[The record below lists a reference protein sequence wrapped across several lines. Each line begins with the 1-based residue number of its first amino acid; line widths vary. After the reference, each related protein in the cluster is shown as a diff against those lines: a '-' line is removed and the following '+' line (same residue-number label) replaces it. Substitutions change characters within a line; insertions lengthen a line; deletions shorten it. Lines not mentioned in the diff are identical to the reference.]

1 MGVIKNLML
10 RVGADFSAVT
20 KQAKKASSSMYSMVN
35 SINRSTSRLNKVLGA
50 AGIAVGLT
58 GIVHAAKDAAAAF
71 NEVQENNA
79 ALAQVMKNT
88 MGATKGQWQS
98 ILDLCDAQQRLGV
111 IDGEV
116 AKAGAV
122 ELATYLGLSDSLEK
136 LLPVMD
142 DMLAQQYGLNAT
154 SENAVNIATMLG
166 KVMNGQT
173 GALSRYG
180 YSFTKA
186 QEEILKYGTEAQRAA
201 VLAQVV
207 TESVGGMN
215 AALAQ
220 TPSGR
225 LQQVKFALGDIQEG
239 FGKAVMTIATAFL
252 PLLNTVAAALQKI
265 AAWAGRVAQA
275 IANVFGVK
283 TKTVAAAGGGIGAAA
298 GGISA
303 AADAGDSL
311 TGAMNGAA
319 GATEKAAKAAK
330 KLGTMNWDELNMLN
344 SPTED
349 TTAASGSGGT
359 GSVADVG
366 GAITGIDWSAAEE
379 AGESCTALEKIL
391 KKVKDNLDEI
401 ATVAKI
407 IGATFLAWKISDAL
421 IKTIRWAKGLSALQG
436 MQIGLGISF
445 AGFASEI
452 MGIKDAIASGLDG
465 INFTAIIAGGLLGTG
480 GTALLG
486 KSIGKFI
493 AKAFASSAVAK
504 AITAGG
510 GAISTGLIGAAIGG
524 IAAGIPMFVTG
535 LADAFKNGM
544 NWLNGI
550 LVPAGSTLA
559 GAGIGAIIGSL
570 GGPIGA
576 GIGALAGL
584 AVGLITDLVAIVVE
598 KWDKIKAFFVQTWD
612 GIVAVW
618 DKAAEWF
625 NTTVVQPIVQIFAPI
640 VEWISEFFRGC
651 WIICQGVW
659 EVASTW
665 FGENV
670 IQPVVGFFQQLWM
683 KVSGFFRQ
691 LWTDICQ
698 IWTPV
703 AEWFNAHVVQPVVNF
718 FSTAWEKIKSTFQT
732 AFSAIGNFA
741 KSVFNGVIF
750 RVEFMVNRIIG
761 AVNGLISG
769 FNRVVSWAAN
779 IVGANWGGLSLIS
792 EIRLPRLAE
801 GGILQSAG
809 LFMANE
815 NGVPELVGR
824 MGSHAAVA
832 NNGQIQE
839 GIASAV
845 VRTLLD
851 TGLLSYV
858 RSIAD
863 SSERTARKD
872 FTLGKPSS
880 TAGRWVSQSLDAYDA
895 VRG

>member
-20 KQAKKASSSMYSMVN
+20 KQAKKASSSMGNMMSA
-35 SINRSTSRLNKVLGA
+35 INRSTSKLNGAISGMNKVLGA

-58 GIVHAAKDAAAAF
+58 GIVTAAKNAAAAF

-88 MGATKGQWQS
+88 MGATREQWQS

-201 VLAQVV
+201 VLAEVV

-225 LQQVKFALGDIQEG
+225 LQQLKFILGDIQEG

-311 TGAMNGAA
+311 TDAMTGAA

-349 TTAASGSGGT
+349 TAAASGSGGT
-359 GSVADVG
+359 GMADVG
-366 GAITGIDWSAAEE
+366 GAITGIDWSVTEE

-391 KKVKDNLDEI
+391 NRLKETIGKMDFSKLEASWERLKTSAKRLGSVIGEYLGMAYDKVLEPLAVWTVNELAP
-401 ATVAKI
+401 ATVNM
-407 IGATFLAWKISDAL
+407 LADAL
-421 IKTIRWAKGLSALQG
+421 YALSGVLKSLEPVVGWFIDNVIAPLAARFGELVIAVEGDVGQVFQTVGDFFSGKTV
-436 MQIGLGISF
+436 
-445 AGFASEI
+445 
-452 MGIKDAIASGLDG
+452 DA
-465 INFTAIIAGGLLGTG
+465 
-480 GTALLG
+480 
-486 KSIGKFI
+486 
-493 AKAFASSAVAK
+493 
-504 AITAGG
+504 
-510 GAISTGLIGAAIGG
+510 TGLYNAIGG
-524 IAAGIPMFVTG
+524 IGDFLGI
-535 LADAFKNGM
+535 K
-544 NWLNGI
+544 
-550 LVPAGSTLA
+550 
-559 GAGIGAIIGSL
+559 AIAMMGH
-570 GGPIGA
+570 
-576 GIGALAGL
+576 IGALM
-584 AVGLITDLVAIVVE
+584 E
-598 KWDKIKAFFVQTWD
+598 KFDGFKAFVD
-612 GIVAVW
+612 
-618 DKAAEWF
+618 
-625 NTTVVQPIVQIFAPI
+625 
-640 VEWISEFFRGC
+640 
-651 WIICQGVW
+651 
-659 EVASTW
+659 
-665 FGENV
+665 NV
-670 IQPVVGFFQQLWM
+670 
-683 KVSGFFRQ
+683 
-691 LWTDICQ
+691 CH
-698 IWTPV
+698 
-703 AEWFNAHVVQPVVNF
+703 A
-718 FSTAWEKIKSTFQT
+718 FQT
-732 AFSAIGNFA
+732 AWQGVQDFFADVPGWLKANLLDPVVADVKAKGN
-741 KSVFNGVIF
+741 S
-750 RVEFMVNRIIG
+750 IIG
-761 AVNGLISG
+761 AVEKLINGVIRGVNWLIGQLNRIQINIPDWVPGIGGRHFG
-769 FNRVVSWAAN
+769 FNIAAVGSVS
-779 IVGANWGGLSLIS
+779 
-792 EIRLPRLAE
+792 LPRLAE

-832 NNGQIQE
+832 NSGQIQE

>member
-20 KQAKKASSSMYSMVN
+20 KQAKKASSSMGNMMSA
-35 SINRSTSRLNKVLGA
+35 INRSTSKLNGAISGMNKLLGA

-58 GIVHAAKDAAAAF
+58 GIVTAAKNAAAAF

-88 MGATKGQWQS
+88 MGATREQWQS

-225 LQQVKFALGDIQEG
+225 LQQLKFILGDIQEG

-311 TGAMNGAA
+311 TDAMTGAA

-349 TTAASGSGGT
+349 TAAASGSGGT
-359 GSVADVG
+359 GMADVG
-366 GAITGIDWSAAEE
+366 GAITGIDWSVTEE

-391 KKVKDNLDEI
+391 NRLKETIGKMDFSKLEASWERLKTSAKRLGGVIGEYLGMAYDKVLEPL
-401 ATVAKI
+401 AVWTVNE
-407 IGATFLAWKISDAL
+407 LAPTSVNMLADAL
-421 IKTIRWAKGLSALQG
+421 YALSGVLKTLEPVVGWFIDNVITPLAARFGELVIAVEGDVGQVFRTVGDFFSGKTV
-436 MQIGLGISF
+436 
-445 AGFASEI
+445 
-452 MGIKDAIASGLDG
+452 DA
-465 INFTAIIAGGLLGTG
+465 
-480 GTALLG
+480 
-486 KSIGKFI
+486 
-493 AKAFASSAVAK
+493 
-504 AITAGG
+504 
-510 GAISTGLIGAAIGG
+510 TGLYNAIGG
-524 IAAGIPMFVTG
+524 IGDFLG
-535 LADAFKNGM
+535 FKSVAMMGH
-544 NWLNGI
+544 
-550 LVPAGSTLA
+550 
-559 GAGIGAIIGSL
+559 
-570 GGPIGA
+570 
-576 GIGALAGL
+576 IGALM
-584 AVGLITDLVAIVVE
+584 E
-598 KWDKIKAFFVQTWD
+598 KFSAFKTFVD
-612 GIVAVW
+612 SVCHA
-618 DKAAEWF
+618 
-625 NTTVVQPIVQIFAPI
+625 
-640 VEWISEFFRGC
+640 
-651 WIICQGVW
+651 
-659 EVASTW
+659 
-665 FGENV
+665 
-670 IQPVVGFFQQLWM
+670 
-683 KVSGFFRQ
+683 
-691 LWTDICQ
+691 
-698 IWTPV
+698 
-703 AEWFNAHVVQPVVNF
+703 
-718 FSTAWEKIKSTFQT
+718 FQT
-732 AFSAIGNFA
+732 AWQGVQDFFTDVPGWLKANLLDPVVADVKAKGN
-741 KSVFNGVIF
+741 S
-750 RVEFMVNRIIG
+750 IIG
-761 AVNGLISG
+761 AVEKLINGVIRGVNWLISQLNRIQINIPDWVPGIGGRHFG
-769 FNRVVSWAAN
+769 FNIAAVGSVS
-779 IVGANWGGLSLIS
+779 
-792 EIRLPRLAE
+792 LPRLAE

-832 NNGQIQE
+832 NSGQIQE

-851 TGLLSYV
+851 TGLLNYV

>member
-20 KQAKKASSSMYSMVN
+20 KQAKKASSSMGNMMSA
-35 SINRSTSRLNKVLGA
+35 INRSTSKLNGAISSMNKVLGA

-58 GIVHAAKDAAAAF
+58 GIVTAAKNAAAAF

-88 MGATKGQWQS
+88 MGATREQWQS

-116 AKAGAV
+116 TKAGAV

-225 LQQVKFALGDIQEG
+225 LQQLKFILGDIQEG

-311 TGAMNGAA
+311 TDAMTGAA

-349 TTAASGSGGT
+349 TAAASGSGGT
-359 GSVADVG
+359 GMADVG
-366 GAITGIDWSAAEE
+366 GAITGIDWSVTEE

-391 KKVKDNLDEI
+391 NRLKETIGKMDFSKLEASWERLKTSAKRLGGVIGEYLGMAYDKVLEPLAVWTVNELAP
-401 ATVAKI
+401 ATVNM
-407 IGATFLAWKISDAL
+407 LADAL
-421 IKTIRWAKGLSALQG
+421 YALSGVLKTLEPVVGWFIDNVIAPLAARFGELVIAVEGNVGQVFRTVGDFFSGKTV
-436 MQIGLGISF
+436 
-445 AGFASEI
+445 
-452 MGIKDAIASGLDG
+452 DA
-465 INFTAIIAGGLLGTG
+465 
-480 GTALLG
+480 
-486 KSIGKFI
+486 
-493 AKAFASSAVAK
+493 
-504 AITAGG
+504 
-510 GAISTGLIGAAIGG
+510 TGLYNAIGG
-524 IAAGIPMFVTG
+524 IGDFLG
-535 LADAFKNGM
+535 FKSVAMMGH
-544 NWLNGI
+544 
-550 LVPAGSTLA
+550 
-559 GAGIGAIIGSL
+559 
-570 GGPIGA
+570 
-576 GIGALAGL
+576 IGALM
-584 AVGLITDLVAIVVE
+584 E
-598 KWDKIKAFFVQTWD
+598 KFSAFKTFVD
-612 GIVAVW
+612 SVCHA
-618 DKAAEWF
+618 
-625 NTTVVQPIVQIFAPI
+625 
-640 VEWISEFFRGC
+640 
-651 WIICQGVW
+651 
-659 EVASTW
+659 
-665 FGENV
+665 
-670 IQPVVGFFQQLWM
+670 
-683 KVSGFFRQ
+683 
-691 LWTDICQ
+691 
-698 IWTPV
+698 
-703 AEWFNAHVVQPVVNF
+703 
-718 FSTAWEKIKSTFQT
+718 FQT
-732 AFSAIGNFA
+732 AWQGVQDFFTDVPGWLKANLLDPVVADVKAKGN
-741 KSVFNGVIF
+741 S
-750 RVEFMVNRIIG
+750 IIG
-761 AVNGLISG
+761 AVEKLINGVIRGVNWLISQLNRIQINIPDWVPGIGGRHFG
-769 FNRVVSWAAN
+769 FNIAAVGSVS
-779 IVGANWGGLSLIS
+779 
-792 EIRLPRLAE
+792 LPRLAE

-832 NNGQIQE
+832 NSGQIQE

-851 TGLLSYV
+851 TGLLNYV

>member
-20 KQAKKASSSMYSMVN
+20 KQAKKASSSMGNMMSA
-35 SINRSTSRLNKVLGA
+35 INRSTSKLNGAISGMNKLLGA

-58 GIVHAAKDAAAAF
+58 GIVTAAKNAAAAF

-88 MGATKGQWQS
+88 MGATREQWQS

-225 LQQVKFALGDIQEG
+225 LQQLKFILGDIQEG

-311 TGAMNGAA
+311 TDAMTGAA

-349 TTAASGSGGT
+349 TAASSGSGGT
-359 GSVADVG
+359 GMADVG
-366 GAITGIDWSAAEE
+366 GAITGIDWSVTEE

-391 KKVKDNLDEI
+391 NRLKETIGKMDFSKLEASWERLKTSAKRLGSVIGEYLGMAYDKVLEPLAVWTVNELAP
-401 ATVAKI
+401 ATVNM
-407 IGATFLAWKISDAL
+407 LADAL
-421 IKTIRWAKGLSALQG
+421 YALSGVLKTLEPVVGWFIDNVIAPLAARFGELVIAVEGDVGQVFQTVGDFFSGKTV
-436 MQIGLGISF
+436 
-445 AGFASEI
+445 
-452 MGIKDAIASGLDG
+452 DA
-465 INFTAIIAGGLLGTG
+465 
-480 GTALLG
+480 
-486 KSIGKFI
+486 
-493 AKAFASSAVAK
+493 
-504 AITAGG
+504 
-510 GAISTGLIGAAIGG
+510 TGLYNAIGG
-524 IAAGIPMFVTG
+524 IGDFLGIKSVAMMG
-535 LADAFKNGM
+535 H
-544 NWLNGI
+544 
-550 LVPAGSTLA
+550 
-559 GAGIGAIIGSL
+559 
-570 GGPIGA
+570 
-576 GIGALAGL
+576 IGALM
-584 AVGLITDLVAIVVE
+584 E
-598 KWDKIKAFFVQTWD
+598 KFDGFKAFVD
-612 GIVAVW
+612 
-618 DKAAEWF
+618 
-625 NTTVVQPIVQIFAPI
+625 
-640 VEWISEFFRGC
+640 
-651 WIICQGVW
+651 
-659 EVASTW
+659 
-665 FGENV
+665 NV
-670 IQPVVGFFQQLWM
+670 
-683 KVSGFFRQ
+683 
-691 LWTDICQ
+691 CH
-698 IWTPV
+698 
-703 AEWFNAHVVQPVVNF
+703 A
-718 FSTAWEKIKSTFQT
+718 FQT
-732 AFSAIGNFA
+732 AWQGVQDFFADVPGWLKANLLDPVVADVKAKGN
-741 KSVFNGVIF
+741 S
-750 RVEFMVNRIIG
+750 IIG
-761 AVNGLISG
+761 AVEKLINGVIRGVNWLISQLNRIQINIPSWVPVIGGRHFG
-769 FNRVVSWAAN
+769 FHIGAVGSVS
-779 IVGANWGGLSLIS
+779 
-792 EIRLPRLAE
+792 LPRLAE

-851 TGLLSYV
+851 TGLLDYV

>member
-20 KQAKKASSSMYSMVN
+20 KQAKKASSSMGNMMSA
-35 SINRSTSRLNKVLGA
+35 INRSTSKLNGAISGMNKLLGA
-50 AGIAVGLT
+50 AGIALGVT
-58 GIVHAAKDAAAAF
+58 GIVTAAKNAAAAF

-88 MGATKGQWQS
+88 MGATREQWQS

-225 LQQVKFALGDIQEG
+225 LQQLKFILGDIQEG

-303 AADAGDSL
+303 AADAGESL
-311 TGAMNGAA
+311 TDAMTGAA

-349 TTAASGSGGT
+349 TAAASGSGGT
-359 GSVADVG
+359 DMADVG
-366 GAITGIDWSAAEE
+366 GAITGIDWSATEE

-391 KKVKDNLDEI
+391 NRLKETIGKMDFSKLEAGWERLKTSAKRLGGVIGEYLGMAYEKVLEPLAVWTVNELAP
-401 ATVAKI
+401 ATVN
-407 IGATFLAWKISDAL
+407 TLADAL
-421 IKTIRWAKGLSALQG
+421 YALSGVLKTLEPVVGWFIDNVITPLAARFGELVIAVEGDVGQVFRTVGDFFSGKTV
-436 MQIGLGISF
+436 
-445 AGFASEI
+445 
-452 MGIKDAIASGLDG
+452 DA
-465 INFTAIIAGGLLGTG
+465 
-480 GTALLG
+480 
-486 KSIGKFI
+486 
-493 AKAFASSAVAK
+493 
-504 AITAGG
+504 
-510 GAISTGLIGAAIGG
+510 TGLYNAIGG
-524 IAAGIPMFVTG
+524 IGDFLGIKSVAMMGHIDALMERFG
-535 LADAFKNGM
+535 AFK
-544 NWLNGI
+544 
-550 LVPAGSTLA
+550 T
-559 GAGIGAIIGSL
+559 
-570 GGPIGA
+570 
-576 GIGALAGL
+576 
-584 AVGLITDLVAIVVE
+584 
-598 KWDKIKAFFVQTWD
+598 FVD
-612 GIVAVW
+612 SVCHA
-618 DKAAEWF
+618 
-625 NTTVVQPIVQIFAPI
+625 
-640 VEWISEFFRGC
+640 
-651 WIICQGVW
+651 
-659 EVASTW
+659 
-665 FGENV
+665 
-670 IQPVVGFFQQLWM
+670 
-683 KVSGFFRQ
+683 
-691 LWTDICQ
+691 
-698 IWTPV
+698 
-703 AEWFNAHVVQPVVNF
+703 
-718 FSTAWEKIKSTFQT
+718 FQT
-732 AFSAIGNFA
+732 AWQGVQDFFTDVPGWLKANLLDPVVADVKAKGN
-741 KSVFNGVIF
+741 S
-750 RVEFMVNRIIG
+750 IIG
-761 AVNGLISG
+761 AVEKLINGVIRGVNWLISQLNRIQINIPDWVPGIGGRHFG
-769 FNRVVSWAAN
+769 FNIAAVGSVS
-779 IVGANWGGLSLIS
+779 
-792 EIRLPRLAE
+792 LPRLAE